1 MLGAADAAGRLRP
14 SGHGERISIRAGS
27 DLLNGEPV
35 SNAGTDHGFRLKK
48 DDIMRDFRDA
58 KTMAKTLRAELSR
71 LGLDEVTHS
80 QSLEIVARQFGFD
93 DWNIL
98 AAKLSAAGHHRGG
111 GIDIES
117 ATPVLRIFSVEKA
130 KEFYLEFLGF
140 NLGWEHRYQDGMP
153 LYMQVE
159 RGSAVLH
166 LSEHHGDGSPGA
178 VVFVPMT
185 GLEAFHGEL
194 AAKDYPY
201 MNPGIEEAPWGAKL
215 MTVID
220 PFGNT
225 LRFNEFQ

>member
-27 DLLNGEPV
+27 TLPSGEHV
-35 SNAGTDHGFRLKK
+35 SNAGTDHDLRPKK

-71 LGLDEVTHS
+71 HGLAEITHS
-80 QSLEIVARQFGFD
+80 QSLEIVASQFGFD

-98 AAKLSAAGHHRGG
+98 AAKLTEAGPRRDG
-111 GIDIES
+111 GIAVES
-117 ATPVLRIFSVEKA
+117 ATPVLRIFSEEKA

-140 NLGWEHRYQDGMP
+140 TLAWEHRYEDDMP

-185 GLEAFHGEL
+185 GLEALHAEL

-201 MNPGIEEAPWGAKL
+201 MNPGIEDAPWGAKL

-220 PFGNT
+220 PFGNA